1 MLPPLKFHPRSRVAS
16 SPRDFRARSVRT
28 SRARDPLEVEMPC
41 TVVVGAQWGDE
52 GKGKVVD
59 ALSAEA
65 DFVAR
70 YQGGPNAGHSVIR
83 NGETVVL
90 HLVPS
95 GVMHPGRRCLIGNG
109 VVVDLG
115 RLREEVDRL
124 EAIGIDVRPRL
135 GVSRAAH
142 LILPYHRAVEAEAER
157 GPGAIGTTGR
167 GIGFAYRDKAART
180 GLRVGDLFEPTTFI
194 AGVDRNLARLRLEY
208 PEVAALAGMSGET
221 LHAEMRVEAEWARP
235 LLADVSAELYAALA
249 AGQRVLLEGA
259 QGTLLDLD
267 HGTYPFVTSSA
278 ASAAGAPLGVG
289 LGPRVVDRVIGVT
302 KAYAT
307 RVGHGPFPSEMPD
320 AEAARL
326 REAGEEYG
334 ATTGRPRRCGWLD
347 LPALRYAARINGLD
361 ELVVTKLDVLDQF
374 DEVRVLEAYEL
385 DGERCDLFPASAPEL
400 ERCRPVWRSFPGWAS
415 STTGARRWSELP
427 ARALDYLAW
436 VERECGVRVGT
447 VSVGAGREAEV
458 RRD

>member
-1 MLPPLKFHPRSRVAS
+1 
-16 SPRDFRARSVRT
+16 
-28 SRARDPLEVEMPC
+28 MPC

-52 GKGKVVD
+52 GKGKIVD
-59 ALSAEA
+59 ALSADA
-65 DFVAR
+65 DIVAR

-83 NGETVVL
+83 GDETVVL

-109 VVVDLG
+109 VVVDLL
-115 RLREEVDRL
+115 RLDEEIGKL
-124 EAIGIDVRPRL
+124 EALGIEVRPRL
-135 GVSRAAH
+135 GLSAAAH
-142 LILPYHRAVEAEAER
+142 LILPYHRAVEAAAER

-180 GLRVGDLFEPTTFI
+180 GLRVGDLAEREAFI
-194 AGVDRNLARLRLEY
+194 AACDRNLHRLRLEY
-208 PEVAALAGMSGET
+208 PEVET
-221 LHAEMRVEAEWARP
+221 LASMTGASLFEEIRATALKFAP
-235 LLADVSAELYAALA
+235 LVVDVGAELEGARR
-249 AGQRVLLEGA
+249 AGKRILLEGA

-289 LGPRVVDRVIGVT
+289 LGPRAVDRVVGVT

-307 RVGHGPFPSEMPD
+307 RVGNGPFPSEMPE

-361 ELVVTKLDVLDQF
+361 DLVVTKLDVLDGF
-374 DEVRVLEAYEL
+374 EEIRVLEAYRI
-385 DGERCDLFPASAPEL
+385 DGTRFEGFPRSAADFSRVEA
-400 ERCRPVWRSFPGWAS
+400 EWRPFPGWKTPTRA
-415 STTGARRWSELP
+415 ARRWSDLP
-427 ARALDYLAW
+427 GRAREYLEW
-436 VERECGVRVGT
+436 LERAVGVRISS
-447 VSVGAGREAEV
+447 VSVGAERDAEV
-458 RRD
+458 PRT